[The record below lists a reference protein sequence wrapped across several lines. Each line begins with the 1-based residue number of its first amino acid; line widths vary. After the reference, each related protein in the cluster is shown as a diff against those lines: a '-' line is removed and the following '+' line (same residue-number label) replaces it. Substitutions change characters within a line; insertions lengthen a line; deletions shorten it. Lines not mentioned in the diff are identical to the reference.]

1 MFTFSQW
8 NSVDSIISRRK
19 LTIIIIIMKIFGI
32 HCELKEKKRSKVYF
46 FSLMH
51 FQIFF
56 AFFSVLNC
64 LSLGWKLF
72 CENLYTRFL
81 FWTPCW
87 TFKVKETIYQSIKW
101 SCKKLKDFRVRGNWI
116 KSKPI
121 SLICTVVN
129 SIIYFYF
136 FREQQIVC
144 FIVKVCLPHIVPW
157 DESALSW
164 IWRHT
169 CAMHDRRTLG
179 TSFGRWKWS
188 Q

>member
-1 MFTFSQW
+1 MLRRCHLFQYEKEFMTLTRAHVFIIFINSTMIIDKIYSQLWWFSLIIDRVAFSIESSQKKLYTNSLRWMFTFSQW

-81 FWTPCW
+81 FWTPCI
-87 TFKVKETIYQSIKW
+87 EHSM
-101 SCKKLKDFRVRGNWI
+101 SKK
-116 KSKPI
+116 P
-121 SLICTVVN
+121 
-129 SIIYFYF
+129 
-136 FREQQIVC
+136 
-144 FIVKVCLPHIVPW
+144 FIN
-157 DESALSW
+157 
-164 IWRHT
+164 R
-169 CAMHDRRTLG
+169 
-179 TSFGRWKWS
+179 
-188 Q
+188 